1 MNVYDTANKL
11 AAEIKDSKEYAE
23 FKRLKNEI
31 LSISDKKTK
40 IEDFEQLR
48 YETQLEQMQ
57 GIASE
62 EKQNQ
67 LQVKYSELIADEE
80 MRKYFDAEMKFNV
93 LIADVNKIIAEA
105 VKDVL

>member
-23 FKRLKNEI
+23 FKKSKNEV
-31 LSISDKKTK
+31 LSNENKKAK
-40 IEDFEQLR
+40 IEEFEQLR
-48 YETQLEQMQ
+48 YETQLQQMQ
-57 GIASE
+57 GMASE

-67 LQVKYSELIADEE
+67 LQAKYSELIADEE